1 MTPPPVR
8 LHTWLRLQREGVPL
22 GARADALCRALR
34 GCAEVRQAF
43 YLGWQEAAR
52 IYSHEGSGQHL
63 PPGQGDPLEAS
74 DQRLFDCLAGAGHLG
89 LDQVRQ
95 LDCWLSGRLR
105 RAAISHGQ
113 AFDLALEEGRPG
125 LLLVEVHE
133 GVSLDWL
140 GWVHEL
146 LDTLLAVSSGL
157 QRGSPLLGLD
167 PQPSLLL
174 DAEARPLE
182 LNAALL
188 ALLGDRPLGELAG
201 YLPVNQRSLV
211 HACLDQR
218 RAIEN
223 VEAQCGERILV
234 WTFIPDPQESRVLAR
249 CREAT
254 EQVLA
259 EREAARARR
268 LYRLITEN
276 TTDLI
281 SRHTP
286 DGRFLDASPASWTLL
301 GYWPEELRGRPA
313 QGLFHAQDLALLV
326 QRASDALEQ
335 DGYHTMTFRIRHR
348 DGHYLWFETASRAIR
363 ETYTGAVVE
372 VVSVSRDIT
381 ARVQAEENRR
391 RLAEVVEANTDPVLF
406 LDADGRITYLNPAAR
421 RTLLLDEEQPLP
433 ALAELFSADEL
444 LRLHEEGRRAAESCG
459 VWTAD
464 ARLQPPGGG
473 ASVPVSLVLLAHHAA
488 GGERYYSLVAR
499 DMTERE
505 LREAQQRRHQDEL
518 AHTARLV
525 TLGELASGIAH
536 EINQPLA
543 AVVNYASASQ
553 RYLQSLGRNPQ
564 AAERVAQGL
573 ERITEHANHAS
584 EVIKRLRAFLR
595 KGQRRMQAL
604 DVAEVAREAVRLCAW
619 EAGAKQVAIVERLPD
634 NLPPVYA
641 DRVLLEQVLL
651 NLLRNAIDAN
661 AEAHP
666 GQPSQVELEARA
678 GEGGWLDIEVR
689 DQGPGLG
696 DAELERVFTPF
707 YTSKPEGLGLGLSMS
722 RSIVEGFGGALD
734 GQRGEPGGLVMRCR
748 LPVH

>member
-1 MTPPPVR
+1 MTQTPVR

-22 GARADALCRALR
+22 GVRADALCRAVR
-34 GCAEVRQAF
+34 GCPEVRQAF
-43 YLGWQEAAR
+43 YLSWQPGAR
-52 IYSHEGSGQHL
+52 IYSHEGGGQQL
-63 PPGQGDPLEAS
+63 PPGQGDPLQAS
-74 DQRLFDCLAGAGHLG
+74 DEALAARLATEGRLG

-95 LDCWLSGRLR
+95 LECWLAGRLR
-105 RAAISHGQ
+105 RAGISHGQ
-113 AFDLALEEGRPG
+113 AFALSLDAGPPG
-125 LLLVEVHE
+125 MLLVEVHE

-146 LDTLLAVSSGL
+146 LTTLLGSINGL
-157 QRGSPLLGLD
+157 LRASPLLGQD

-188 ALLGDRPLGELAG
+188 TLLGGQPLEHALRL
-201 YLPVNQRSLV
+201 LPVNHVALV
-211 HACLDQR
+211 RACLDQA
-218 RAIEN
+218 RAIEG
-223 VEAQCGERILV
+223 VEAQCGERVLI
-234 WTFIPDPQESRVLAR
+234 WTYIPDAQERRVLAR

-254 EQVLA
+254 AQILT

-301 GYWPEELRGRPA
+301 GYWPEELRGQLA
-313 QGLFHAQDLALLV
+313 QCLFHPQEVAQLV
-326 QRASDALEQ
+326 QRAQDALEQ
-335 DGYHTMTFRIRHR
+335 DGYHTMTYRIRHR
-348 DGHYLWFETASRAIR
+348 AGHYLWFETASRAIR

-406 LDADGRITYLNPAAR
+406 VDPAGHITYLNPAAR
-421 RTLLLDEEQPLP
+421 KALGLAARQPMP
-433 ALAELFSADEL
+433 ALSEVIAADDLARLQREGWSTAE
-444 LRLHEEGRRAAESCG
+444 RLG
-459 VWTAD
+459 VWKLDT
-464 ARLQPPGGG
+464 RLQPPAGG
-473 ASVPVSLVLLAHHAA
+473 ASVPVSMVLLAHKSA

-543 AVVNYASASQ
+543 AVMNYAGASQ
-553 RYLQSLGRNPQ
+553 RYLQALGSNPE
-564 AAERVAQGL
+564 AARRVAQGL

-619 EAGAKQVAIVERLPD
+619 EAGASQVAIEEQLPE
-634 NLPPVYA
+634 NLPPVFA

-661 AEAHP
+661 REAHP
-666 GQPSQVELEARA
+666 GQPSLIRLIARA
-678 GEGGWLDIEVR
+678 EAGQVLIEVR
-689 DQGPGLG
+689 DQGPGLDEEALG
-696 DAELERVFTPF
+696 RIFTPF
-707 YTSKPEGLGLGLSMS
+707 YTSKPDGLGLGLSMS
-722 RSIVEGFGGALD
+722 RSIIEGFGGALD
-734 GQRGEPGGLVMRCR
+734 GMPDEAGGLLMRCR
-748 LPVH
+748 LPRQ